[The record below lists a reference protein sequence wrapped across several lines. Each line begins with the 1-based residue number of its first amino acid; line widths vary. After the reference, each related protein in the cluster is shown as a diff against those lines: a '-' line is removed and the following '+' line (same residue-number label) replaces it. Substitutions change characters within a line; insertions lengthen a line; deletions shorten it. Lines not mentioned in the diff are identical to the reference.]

1 MTVNQPDR
9 PTSTRTPNA
18 IGKVAAVVS
27 ALADDSSTSGIA
39 RRTGLPSSTVHRI
52 LQDLVAVGW
61 AREDGNRGYLLGAR
75 LLALAG
81 RATDQTSLVRAAHP
95 TLQEL
100 SDRTGHAVHFA
111 VRTGDEAVYVD
122 KIEGSRAYQMRSRVG
137 LAIPLHCTAI
147 GKAVL
152 AALPEAEVRT
162 VLTRAGMPARTNHT
176 ITSVDAMVHHLE
188 VVRARGYS
196 LDDEE
201 NELSTRCIGAAV
213 GDHSGSTIGGVSL
226 SMLAFELEPDRV
238 PRLGVLVVDAARRI
252 TGDLGG

>member
-1 MTVNQPDR
+1 MKVAQPR
-9 PTSTRTPNA
+9 QLTSGRTPNA

-27 ALADDSSTSGIA
+27 ALTEERTTSGIA
-39 RRTGLPSSTVHRI
+39 RSTGLPSSTVHRI

-61 AREDGNRGYLLGAR
+61 AREDGSHGYLLGAR

-81 RATDQTSLVRAAHP
+81 RATDQVSLVRVAHP

-147 GKAVL
+147 GKALL
-152 AALPEAEVRT
+152 AAMPEAEARA
-162 VLTRAGMPARTNHT
+162 VLGRAGMPARTTHT
-176 ITSVDAMVHHLE
+176 ITSMDAMLRHLE
-188 VVRARGYS
+188 VVRERGYS

-213 GDHSGSTIGGVSL
+213 RDHSGAAIGGVSL

-238 PRLGVLVVDAARRI
+238 RPLASLVSQAAARI
-252 TGDLGG
+252 TSDLGG

>member
-1 MTVNQPDR
+1 MSVVQPR
-9 PTSTRTPNA
+9 QPTSGRTPNA
-18 IGKVAAVVS
+18 IGKVVEVVS
-27 ALADDSSTSGIA
+27 ALTEERSTSGIA

-81 RATDQTSLVRAAHP
+81 RGTDQASLVRIAHP
-95 TLQEL
+95 TLQAL

-147 GKAVL
+147 GKALL
-152 AALPEAEVRT
+152 AALPEAEVRA
-162 VLTRAGMPARTNHT
+162 VLERAGMPPRTTHT
-176 ITSVDAMVHHLE
+176 ITSPDAMVRHLE
-188 VVRARGYS
+188 LVRERGYS

-213 GDHSGSTIGGVSL
+213 RDHSGTPIGGVSL

-238 PRLGVLVVDAARRI
+238 RPLASLVVQAAEQI
-252 TGDLGG
+252 TRDIGG

>member
-1 MTVNQPDR
+1 MTVTQPR
-9 PTSTRTPNA
+9 PTSPRTPNA
-18 IGKVAAVVS
+18 IGKVAAVVE
-27 ALADDSSTSGIA
+27 ALSDESSTSGIT

-122 KIEGSRAYQMRSRVG
+122 KIEGNRAYQMRSRVG

-147 GKAVL
+147 GKALL

-162 VLTRAGMPARTNHT
+162 VLTRAGMPARTSHT
-176 ITSVDAMVHHLE
+176 ITSADAMVRHLE

-213 GDHSGSTIGGVSL
+213 GDHSSSTLGGISL
-226 SMLAFELEPDRV
+226 SMLAFELDPDRV
-238 PRLGVLVVDAARRI
+238 PRLGALVVEAARRI
-252 TGDLGG
+252 TDDLGG

>member
-1 MTVNQPDR
+1 MTVAQPR
-9 PTSTRTPNA
+9 QLASGRTPNA

-27 ALADDSSTSGIA
+27 ALTEEGSTSGIA

-61 AREDGNRGYLLGAR
+61 AREDGNRGYLLGAQ

-81 RATDQTSLVRAAHP
+81 RATDQASLVRVAHP

-100 SDRTGHAVHFA
+100 SDRTGHTVHFA
-111 VRTGDEAVYVD
+111 VRTGVEAVYID
-122 KIEGSRAYQMRSRVG
+122 KIEGTRVYQMRSRVG

-152 AALPEAEVRT
+152 AELPEAEARA
-162 VLTRAGMPARTNHT
+162 VLTRAGMPARTSNT
-176 ITSVDAMVHHLE
+176 ITTVDDMVSHLE
-188 VVRARGYS
+188 VVRRRGYS

-201 NELSTRCIGAAV
+201 NELSIRCIGAAMR
-213 GDHSGSTIGGVSL
+213 DQSGVPIGGVSL
-226 SMLAFELEPDRV
+226 TMLSFELNPDRV
-238 PRLGVLVVDAARRI
+238 RRLGALVVEAASRI
-252 TGDLGG
+252 TRDLGG

>member
-1 MTVNQPDR
+1 MTVNQPPR
-9 PTSTRTPNA
+9 TPSPRTPNA
-18 IGKVAAVVS
+18 IGKVAAVVE
-27 ALADDSSTSGIA
+27 ALTDESSTSGIA

-81 RATDQTSLVRAAHP
+81 RATDHTSLVRAAHP

-152 AALPEAEVRT
+152 AALP
-162 VLTRAGMPARTNHT
+162 
-176 ITSVDAMVHHLE
+176 
-188 VVRARGYS
+188 
-196 LDDEE
+196 
-201 NELSTRCIGAAV
+201 
-213 GDHSGSTIGGVSL
+213 
-226 SMLAFELEPDRV
+226 
-238 PRLGVLVVDAARRI
+238 
-252 TGDLGG
+252 

>member
-1 MTVNQPDR
+1 MTVNQPR
-9 PTSTRTPNA
+9 RLSSARTPNA

-27 ALADDSSTSGIA
+27 ALTDESSTSGIA

-111 VRTGDEAVYVD
+111 VRTGDEAVYID

-152 AALPEAEVRT
+152 AALPDDAVREV
-162 VLTRAGMPARTNHT
+162 LLHAGMPARTSHT
-176 ITSVDAMVHHLE
+176 ITSVDAMLRHLE
-188 VVRARGYS
+188 VVRECGYS

-201 NELSTRCIGAAV
+201 NEISTRCIGAAV
-213 GDHSGSTIGGVSL
+213 RDHSGAPIGGVSL
-226 SMLAFELEPDRV
+226 SMLAFEMDR
-238 PRLGVLVVDAARRI
+238 PRVRPFGAMVVETAARI
-252 TGDLGG
+252 TSDLGG

>member
-1 MTVNQPDR
+1 MSIAQPRQPAPER
-9 PTSTRTPNA
+9 PPNA

-27 ALADDSSTSGIA
+27 ALTEERSTSGIA
-39 RRTGLPSSTVHRI
+39 RRTGLPNSTVHRI

-61 AREDGNRGYLLGAR
+61 AREDGSRGYLLGAR

-81 RATDQTSLVRAAHP
+81 RATDQASLVQVAHP

-111 VRTGDEAVYVD
+111 LRTGDEAVYID
-122 KIEGSRAYQMRSRVG
+122 KIEGSRAYQMRSRAG

-152 AALPEAEVRT
+152 AALPEAEVRA
-162 VLTRAGMPARTNHT
+162 VLTRAGVPARTSHT
-176 ITSVDAMVHHLE
+176 ITSVDALVRHLKL
-188 VVRARGYS
+188 VRERGYS
-196 LDDEE
+196 LDNEE
-201 NELSTRCIGAAV
+201 NESSISCIGAAV
-213 GDHSGSTIGGVSL
+213 RDHSGAAIGAVSL
-226 SMLAFELEPDRV
+226 SMLAFELHPDRV
-238 PRLGVLVVDAARRI
+238 RPLGELVVEAAARI